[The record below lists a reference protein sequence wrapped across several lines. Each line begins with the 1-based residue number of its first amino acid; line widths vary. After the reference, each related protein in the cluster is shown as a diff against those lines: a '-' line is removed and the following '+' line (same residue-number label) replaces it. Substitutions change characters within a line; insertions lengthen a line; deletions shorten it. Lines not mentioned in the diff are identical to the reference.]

1 MTISEVFDEESRKA
15 MIKELAI
22 ISGLVT
28 DDANKIDNL
37 NEYFK
42 NQEFN
47 NIKSELQ
54 NSSIKVLLTYYFK
67 LHIQSNGLLINDLK

>member
-15 MIKELAI
+15 MIKELTI

-37 NEYFK
+37 NEHFK
-42 NQEFN
+42 
-47 NIKSELQ
+47 
-54 NSSIKVLLTYYFK
+54 K
-67 LHIQSNGLLINDLK
+67 LGV

>member
-1 MTISEVFDEESRKA
+1 MIIKSEVYDKESRKA

-37 NEYFK
+37 NEHFK
-42 NQEFN
+42 
-47 NIKSELQ
+47 
-54 NSSIKVLLTYYFK
+54 K
-67 LHIQSNGLLINDLK
+67 LGV

>member
-54 NSSIKVLLTYYFK
+54 NSSINVLLTYYFE
-67 LHIQSNGLLINDLK
+67 LHIQGNGLLINDLK